1 MVPVV
6 SVVVPLQ
13 IVLSLVAFLAGTL
26 LPKNFDPSKL
36 SLIIFKLRSKRIVR
50 NLLDIVV
57 GCNTGKLMTSCYI
70 LKSGYISVYVWYWKV
85 QYHFKTC
92 SLTIGTERS
101 CKVVQSPVEKIRRM
115 EELHDS
121 ESLRERMD
129 LQQNFELRLKTDFYK
144 LWLRLADLM
153 LYYRNTRSCH
163 HHSQCSYHKSHKI
176 VFSDIKYEPSNNR
189 ANGCS

>member
-57 GCNTGKLMTSCYI
+57 GCNTGKLMI
-70 LKSGYISVYVWYWKV
+70 
-85 QYHFKTC
+85 TC
-92 SLTIGTERS
+92 
-101 CKVVQSPVEKIRRM
+101 QS
-115 EELHDS
+115 
-121 ESLRERMD
+121 
-129 LQQNFELRLKTDFYK
+129 
-144 LWLRLADLM
+144 
-153 LYYRNTRSCH
+153 
-163 HHSQCSYHKSHKI
+163 
-176 VFSDIKYEPSNNR
+176 
-189 ANGCS
+189 